1 MNGLD
6 ITVTDSALDE
16 LGKFTVKAMEN
27 ANLYAIRGDKH
38 GLSVERSAIFAMNTA
53 MSALGIP
60 LRMSQLV
67 PSGLYTYVEIG
78 GKSFNVRTSEEEIA
92 SAIDWS
98 VNELAFMT

>member
-6 ITVTDSALDE
+6 ITVTDSMLDE
-16 LGKFTVKAMEN
+16 LGRYTVQRMEN
-27 ANLYAIRGDKH
+27 ANLYAIREEKH
-38 GLSVERSAIFAMNTA
+38 GLSAERFAIDAMNEA
-53 MSALGIP
+53 MSTLGIP

-78 GKSFNVRTSEEEIA
+78 GKSFNVRTSEEEIT